1 MPEVGCSCVLKLGIF
16 LEEHAYLED
25 EFIEIFFLRVV
36 VRFEGLD
43 GPVVLKDWIILFL
56 LF

>member
-43 GPVVLKDWIILFL
+43 GPVVLKDWIILF
-56 LF
+56 